1 MTDLNLPPLLR
12 AALELRKENDLSP
25 LFLPPSE
32 EMNPETQHLG
42 DGVYVSNDGY
52 SIAIAVNDPRKD
64 PVVIL
69 EPSVM
74 KALVEYA
81 KQQGFVP

>member
-1 MTDLNLPPLLR
+1 MIPPLLR
-12 AALELRKENDLSP
+12 AALELRAKTDLSR
-25 LFLPPSE
+25 LFLPPSD

-52 SIAIAVNDPRKD
+52 SIAIAVNDHRND

-69 EPSVM
+69 EPQVM